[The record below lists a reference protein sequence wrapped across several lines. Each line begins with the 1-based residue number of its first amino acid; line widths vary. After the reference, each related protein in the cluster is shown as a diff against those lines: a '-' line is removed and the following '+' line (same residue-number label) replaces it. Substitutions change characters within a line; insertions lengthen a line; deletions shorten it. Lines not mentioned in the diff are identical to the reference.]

1 MAFAR
6 GKKSLAISDRS
17 GMAFPYEEM
26 VKEWNG
32 HLVHKSEY
40 EAKHP
45 QLELRSRSGDAQG
58 LRDVRPD
65 RTENEVA
72 AMLGSNPFSITASSQ
87 TITVTEI
94 NHGRTSGDTVRFRNV
109 QGSPGG
115 VSFSTYEN
123 SSGFSITV
131 TTTDKYTFSL
141 GATPSVTEK
150 GGGPTVS
157 AGPVSLSALWQD

>member
-1 MAFAR
+1 MAFTR
-6 GKKSLAISDRS
+6 GKYAKAISDRS
-17 GMAFPYEEM
+17 GMEFPYNEM

-32 HLVHKSEY
+32 HFVHKSEF

-45 QLELRSRSGDAQG
+45 QLELKSRSGDSQG
-58 LRDVRPD
+58 LRDARPA

-72 AMLGSNPFSITASSQ
+72 ALLGNNPFSITASSQ

-94 NHGRTSGDTVRFRNV
+94 NHGRSSSDTVRFRNV
-109 QGSPGG
+109 RGSPGG
-115 VSFSTYEN
+115 VSASTFEN

-141 GATPSVTEK
+141 GSTPSVTEE

-157 AGPVSLSALWQD
+157 AGPVSLSA

>member
-6 GKKSLAISDRS
+6 GKKSKAISDRS
-17 GMAFPYEEM
+17 GLAFPYEEM

-40 EAKHP
+40 EEKHP

-58 LRDVRPD
+58 LRNVRPD

-72 AMLGSNPFSITASSQ
+72 AMLGSDPFSITASSQ
-87 TITVTEI
+87 TITVTEV

-109 QGSPGG
+109 RGSPGG
-115 VSFSTYEN
+115 VSASTFEN

-157 AGPVSLSALWQD
+157 AGPVSLSA

>member
-1 MAFAR
+1 MAFTR
-6 GKKSLAISDRS
+6 GKYAKAISDRS
-17 GMAFPYEEM
+17 GMQFPYNEM

-32 HLVHKSEY
+32 HFVHKSEY
-40 EAKHP
+40 EEKHP
-45 QLELRSRSGDAQG
+45 QLELKSRSGDSQG
-58 LRDVRPD
+58 LRDARPA

-72 AMLGSNPFSITASSQ
+72 ALLGNNPFSITASSQ

-94 NHGRTSGDTVRFRNV
+94 NHGRSSSDTVRFRNV
-109 QGSPGG
+109 RGSPGG
-115 VSFSTYEN
+115 VSASTFEN

-157 AGPVSLSALWQD
+157 AGPVSLSA

>member
-1 MAFAR
+1 MAFTR
-6 GKKSLAISDRS
+6 GKYAKAISDRS
-17 GMAFPYEEM
+17 GMEFPYNEM

-32 HLVHKSEY
+32 HFVHKSEY
-40 EAKHP
+40 EEKHP
-45 QLELRSRSGDAQG
+45 QLELKSRSGDSQG
-58 LRDVRPD
+58 LRDARPA

-72 AMLGSNPFSITASSQ
+72 ALLGNNPFSITASSQ

-94 NHGRTSGDTVRFRNV
+94 NHGRSSGDTVRFRNV
-109 QGSPGG
+109 RGSPGG
-115 VSFSTYEN
+115 VSASTFEN

-157 AGPVSLSALWQD
+157 AGPVSLSA

>member
-1 MAFAR
+1 MAQAR
-6 GKKSLAISDRS
+6 GKYAKAISDRS
-17 GMAFPYEEM
+17 GMEFPYNEM

-32 HLVHKSEY
+32 HLVHKSEF

-45 QLELRSRSGDAQG
+45 QLELRSRSGDSQG
-58 LRDVRPD
+58 LFNARPA

-72 AMLGSNPFSITASSQ
+72 ALLGNNPFSITASSQ

-94 NHGRTSGDTVRFRNV
+94 NHGRSSSDTVRFRNV
-109 QGSPGG
+109 RGSPGG
-115 VSFSTYEN
+115 VSASTFEN

-157 AGPVSLSALWQD
+157 AGPVSLSA

>member
-1 MAFAR
+1 MSNFST
-6 GKKSLAISDRS
+6 GKKSKAISDRS
-17 GMAFPYEEM
+17 GMAFPYREM

-32 HLVHKSEY
+32 SFVHKSEF
-40 EAKHP
+40 EAKRP

-72 AMLGSNPFSITASSQ
+72 AMLGNNPFSITASSQ

-94 NHGRTSGDTVRFRNV
+94 NHGRSSGDTVRFRNV
-109 QGSPGG
+109 QGSPGN
-115 VSFSTYEN
+115 VAFSTYEN

-141 GATPSVTEK
+141 GSTPSVTEK

-157 AGPVSLSALWQD
+157 AGPVSLSA

>member
-1 MAFAR
+1 
-6 GKKSLAISDRS
+6 
-17 GMAFPYEEM
+17 M

-32 HLVHKSEY
+32 HFVHKSEY
-40 EAKHP
+40 EEKHP

-87 TITVTEI
+87 TVTVTEI

-157 AGPVSLSALWQD
+157 AGPVSLSA

>member
-1 MAFAR
+1 MAKYA
-6 GKKSLAISDRS
+6 KAISDRS
-17 GMAFPYEEM
+17 GMEFPYNEM

-32 HLVHKSEY
+32 HFVHKSEL
-40 EAKHP
+40 ETKHP
-45 QLELRSRSGDAQG
+45 QLELKSRSGDSQG
-58 LRDVRPD
+58 LRDARPA

-72 AMLGSNPFSITASSQ
+72 ALLGNNPFSITASSQ

-157 AGPVSLSALWQD
+157 AGPVSLSA

>member
-1 MAFAR
+1 MAQAR
-6 GKKSLAISDRS
+6 GKYAKAISDRS
-17 GMAFPYEEM
+17 GMEFPYNEM

-32 HLVHKSEY
+32 HLVHKSEF

-45 QLELRSRSGDAQG
+45 QLELEGRSGDAQG
-58 LRDVRPD
+58 LRDVRPA

-72 AMLGSNPFSITASSQ
+72 AMLGNNPFSITASSQ

-94 NHGRTSGDTVRFRNV
+94 NHGRSSSDTVRFRNV
-109 QGSPGG
+109 RGSPGG
-115 VSFSTYEN
+115 VSASTFEN

-157 AGPVSLSALWQD
+157 AGPVSLSA

>member
-6 GKKSLAISDRS
+6 GKKSKAISDRS
-17 GMAFPYEEM
+17 GLAFPYEEM

-40 EAKHP
+40 EEKHP

-72 AMLGSNPFSITASSQ
+72 AMLGNNPFSITASSQ

-109 QGSPGG
+109 RGSPGE
-115 VSFSTYEN
+115 VPASTFEN

-157 AGPVSLSALWQD
+157 AGPVSLSA

>member
-1 MAFAR
+1 MAFAK
-6 GKKSLAISDRS
+6 GKHSKAISDRS
-17 GMAFPYEEM
+17 GMEFPYNEM

-32 HLVHKSEY
+32 HFVHKSEF

-45 QLELRSRSGDAQG
+45 QLELKSRSGDSQG
-58 LRDVRPD
+58 LRDARPA

-72 AMLGSNPFSITASSQ
+72 ALLGNNPFSITASSQ
-87 TITVTEI
+87 TITVTEV
-94 NHGRTSGDTVRFRNV
+94 NHGRSSSDTVRFRNV
-109 QGSPGG
+109 RGSPGG
-115 VSFSTYEN
+115 VSASTFEN

-157 AGPVSLSALWQD
+157 AGPVSLSA

>member
-1 MAFAR
+1 
-6 GKKSLAISDRS
+6 
-17 GMAFPYEEM
+17 M

-32 HLVHKSEY
+32 HFVHKSEY
-40 EAKHP
+40 EEKHP

-72 AMLGSNPFSITASSQ
+72 AMLGNNPFSITASSQ
-87 TITVTEI
+87 TVTVTEI

-157 AGPVSLSALWQD
+157 AGPVSLSA

>member
-6 GKKSLAISDRS
+6 GKKSKAISDRS

-32 HLVHKSEY
+32 HFVHKSEY
-40 EAKHP
+40 EEKHP

-87 TITVTEI
+87 TVTVTEI

-141 GATPSVTEK
+141 GVTPSVTEK

-157 AGPVSLSALWQD
+157 AGPVSLSA

>member
-6 GKKSLAISDRS
+6 GKKSKAISDRS
-17 GMAFPYEEM
+17 GLAFPYEEM

-40 EAKHP
+40 EEKHP

-58 LRDVRPD
+58 LRNVRPD

-72 AMLGSNPFSITASSQ
+72 AMLGSDPFSITASSQ
-87 TITVTEI
+87 TITVTEV

-109 QGSPGG
+109 RGSPGG
-115 VSFSTYEN
+115 VSASTFEN

-157 AGPVSLSALWQD
+157 AGPVTITP

>member
-6 GKKSLAISDRS
+6 GKHAKAISDRS
-17 GMAFPYEEM
+17 GMEFPYNEM

-32 HLVHKSEY
+32 HLVHKSEF

-45 QLELRSRSGDAQG
+45 QLELRSRSGDSQG
-58 LRDVRPD
+58 LFNARPA

-72 AMLGSNPFSITASSQ
+72 AMLGNNPFSITASSQ

-94 NHGRTSGDTVRFRNV
+94 NHGRSSSDTVRFRNV
-109 QGSPGG
+109 RGSPGG
-115 VSFSTYEN
+115 VSASTFEN

-157 AGPVSLSALWQD
+157 AGPVSLSA

>member
-40 EAKHP
+40 EEKHP

-72 AMLGSNPFSITASSQ
+72 AMLGNNPFSITASSQ

-150 GGGPTVS
+150 GGGSTVS
-157 AGPVSLSALWQD
+157 AGPVSLSA

>member
-1 MAFAR
+1 MAFTR
-6 GKKSLAISDRS
+6 GKHAKAISDRS
-17 GMAFPYEEM
+17 GMEFPYNEM

-32 HLVHKSEY
+32 HFVHKSEF

-45 QLELRSRSGDAQG
+45 QLELKSRSGDSQG
-58 LRDVRPD
+58 LRDARPA

-72 AMLGSNPFSITASSQ
+72 ALLGNNPFSITASSQ

-94 NHGRTSGDTVRFRNV
+94 NHGRSSSDTVRFRNV
-109 QGSPGG
+109 RGSPGG
-115 VSFSTYEN
+115 VSASTFEN

-141 GATPSVTEK
+141 GVTPSVTEK

-157 AGPVSLSALWQD
+157 AGPVSLSA

>member
-6 GKKSLAISDRS
+6 GKKSKAISDRS

-32 HLVHKSEY
+32 HFVHKSEY
-40 EAKHP
+40 EEKHP

-87 TITVTEI
+87 TVTVTEI

-141 GATPSVTEK
+141 GATPSITEK

-157 AGPVSLSALWQD
+157 AGPVSLSA

>member
-6 GKKSLAISDRS
+6 GKKSKAISDRS
-17 GMAFPYEEM
+17 GLAFPYEEM

-40 EAKHP
+40 EEKHP

-58 LRDVRPD
+58 LRNVRPD

-72 AMLGSNPFSITASSQ
+72 AMLGSDPFSITASSQ
-87 TITVTEI
+87 TITVTEV

-109 QGSPGG
+109 RGSPGG
-115 VSFSTYEN
+115 VSASTFEN

-157 AGPVSLSALWQD
+157 AGPVSLLA

>member
-6 GKKSLAISDRS
+6 GKKSKAISDRS

-32 HLVHKSEY
+32 HFVHKSEY
-40 EAKHP
+40 EEKHP

-72 AMLGSNPFSITASSQ
+72 AMLGNNPFSITASSQ
-87 TITVTEI
+87 TVTVTEI

-157 AGPVSLSALWQD
+157 AGPVSLSA

>member
-1 MAFAR
+1 MFAR
-6 GKKSLAISDRS
+6 GKYAKAISDRS
-17 GMAFPYEEM
+17 GMEFPYSEM
-26 VKEWNG
+26 VREWNG
-32 HLVHKSEY
+32 MLVHKSEF

-45 QLELRSRSGDAQG
+45 QLELRSRSGDSQG
-58 LRDVRPD
+58 LFNARPA

-72 AMLGSNPFSITASSQ
+72 AMLGNNPFSITASSQ

-94 NHGRTSGDTVRFRNV
+94 NHGRTTGDTVRFRNV

-115 VSFSTYEN
+115 VAFSTYEN
-123 SSGFSITV
+123 SSGFSINV

-141 GATPSVTEK
+141 GSTPSVTEK

-157 AGPVSLSALWQD
+157 AGPVSLSA

>member
-1 MAFAR
+1 MAQAR
-6 GKKSLAISDRS
+6 GKYAKAISDRS
-17 GMAFPYEEM
+17 GMEFPYNEM

-32 HLVHKSEY
+32 HFVHKSEY
-40 EAKHP
+40 EEKHP
-45 QLELRSRSGDAQG
+45 QLELKSRSGDSQG
-58 LRDVRPD
+58 LRDARPA

-72 AMLGSNPFSITASSQ
+72 ALLGNNPFSITASSQ
-87 TITVTEI
+87 TITVTEV

-115 VSFSTYEN
+115 ISASTFEN
-123 SSGFSITV
+123 ASGFSITV

-157 AGPVSLSALWQD
+157 AGPVSLSA

>member
-1 MAFAR
+1 MAFTR
-6 GKKSLAISDRS
+6 GKYAKAISDRS
-17 GMAFPYEEM
+17 GMEFPYNEM

-32 HLVHKSEY
+32 HFVHKSEY
-40 EAKHP
+40 EEKHP
-45 QLELRSRSGDAQG
+45 QLELKSRSGDSQG
-58 LRDVRPD
+58 LRDARPA

-72 AMLGSNPFSITASSQ
+72 ALLGNNPFSITASSQ

-94 NHGRTSGDTVRFRNV
+94 NHGRSSGDTVRFRNV
-109 QGSPGG
+109 RGSPGG
-115 VSFSTYEN
+115 VSASTFEN

-141 GATPSVTEK
+141 GATPSVTEE

-157 AGPVSLSALWQD
+157 AGPVTITP

>member
-1 MAFAR
+1 MSFAK
-6 GKKSLAISDRS
+6 GKHSKAISDRS
-17 GMAFPYEEM
+17 GMEFPYNEM

-32 HLVHKSEY
+32 HFVHKSEF
-40 EAKHP
+40 ESKHP
-45 QLELRSRSGDAQG
+45 QLELKSRSGDSQG
-58 LRDVRPD
+58 LRDARPA

-72 AMLGSNPFSITASSQ
+72 ALLGNNPFSITASSQ

-94 NHGRTSGDTVRFRNV
+94 NHGRSSGDTVRFRNV
-109 QGSPGG
+109 RGSPGG
-115 VSFSTYEN
+115 VSASTFEN

-157 AGPVSLSALWQD
+157 AGPVSLSA

>member
-6 GKKSLAISDRS
+6 GKKSKAISDRS

-32 HLVHKSEY
+32 HFVHKSEY
-40 EAKHP
+40 EEKHP
-45 QLELRSRSGDAQG
+45 QLELRSRSGDVQG

-72 AMLGSNPFSITASSQ
+72 AMLGNNPFSITASSQ
-87 TITVTEI
+87 TVTVTEI

-157 AGPVSLSALWQD
+157 AGPVSLSA